1 MGARFLSEAQLQEA
15 SADYLGFVLP
25 KNALAFHVPNEGK
38 RGWRAQRAFK
48 RGGGLA
54 GIPDWCIVYDGRCF
68 WVELKAGAG
77 KLSEKQAEAHARLW
91 EAGCP
96 VVVCRSIDE
105 VRTAL
110 LGWAIPI
117 RDARAAA

>member
-1 MGARFLSEAQLQEA
+1 MSEAKLQEA
-15 SADYLGFVLP
+15 VATYFQVVLP
-25 KNALAFHVPNEGK
+25 REVLAFHIPNEGR
-38 RGWRAQRAFK
+38 RGWHAQRAFK
-48 RGGGLA
+48 RGGGMA
-54 GIPDWCIVYDGRCF
+54 GLPDWCLIWQGRCF
-68 WVELKAGAG
+68 WIELKAGAG